1 MRTLLFMI
9 SFIGISWAQSQTPL
23 NVIHVVKEGETLY
36 KISRDYEMTVSE
48 LRELNPIVS
57 VLQPGIKL
65 NVRKKLGVESR
76 KQQVLEHQVKS
87 GETLYQISKQYN
99 VKVSQIRDLNELTE
113 DKISVG
119 QTIKIPIEAGV
130 AMLEATPV
138 IPATAPVIPA
148 TVTPKN
154 HVVVQAPIVVEAA
167 KPPVV
172 NSEIQ
177 GGIIEK
183 RSSSV
188 KTEFVSKSD
197 TKKVT
202 VLDSSMMNAG
212 EWTKLY
218 IWMQG
223 VPSNQVI
230 GLVNP
235 ETQQMIYALSQGKRE
250 KQGSDSIMITPL
262 LAEKLGIKS
271 PFAELKIQYV
281 VPKP

>member
-1 MRTLLFMI
+1 MRTLLLLV

-23 NVIHVVKEGETLY
+23 NVIHVVKDGETLY

-48 LRELNPIVS
+48 LRELNPKVS
-57 VLQPGIKL
+57 VLQPGMKL

-76 KQQVLEHQVKS
+76 KQPVLEHQVKP
-87 GETLYQISKQYN
+87 GETLYQISKQYK
-99 VKVSQIRDLNELTE
+99 VKVSQIRELNEFTE
-113 DKISVG
+113 DQISVG
-119 QTIKIPIEAGV
+119 QMIKIPIELGV

-138 IPATAPVIPA
+138 IPATAL
-148 TVTPKN
+148 PKN
-154 HVVVQAPIVVEAA
+154 PVAVQTPVVVEAA

-183 RSSSV
+183 RSSST
-188 KTEFVSKSD
+188 KTEFVSKTD

-212 EWTKLY
+212 DWIKSY

-235 ETQQMIYALSQGKRE
+235 ETQQMVYALSQGKRE
-250 KQGSDSIMITPL
+250 KQSADSIMITPL
-262 LAEKLGIKS
+262 LAEKLGIKR

>member
-1 MRTLLFMI
+1 MV

-48 LRELNPIVS
+48 LRELNPKVS

-76 KQQVLEHQVKS
+76 KQPVLEHQVKP
-87 GETLYQISKQYN
+87 GETLYQISKQYQ

-119 QTIKIPIEAGV
+119 QTIKIPIEADV
-130 AMLEATPV
+130 AMLEVAPV
-138 IPATAPVIPA
+138 IPATALPK
-148 TVTPKN
+148 TPL
-154 HVVVQAPIVVEAA
+154 VVQTPV
-167 KPPVV
+167 PPVV

-183 RSSSV
+183 RSSSE
-188 KTEFVSKSD
+188 KKEFVSKTD

-212 EWTKLY
+212 EWTQLY

>member
-1 MRTLLFMI
+1 MV
-9 SFIGISWAQSQTPL
+9 SFIGISWVQSQTPL

-48 LRELNPIVS
+48 LRELNPKVS

-76 KQQVLEHQVKS
+76 KQPVLEHQVKP
-87 GETLYQISKQYN
+87 GETLYQISKQYQ

-119 QTIKIPIEAGV
+119 QIIKIPVEARV

-138 IPATAPVIPA
+138 IPT

-154 HVVVQAPIVVEAA
+154 PVVVQAPTVVEAA

-183 RSSSV
+183 RSSSE
-188 KTEFVSKSD
+188 KKEFVSKSD

-202 VLDSSMMNAG
+202 VLDSSMMNPG
-212 EWTKLY
+212 EWTQLY

>member
-1 MRTLLFMI
+1 MRTLLFMV

-48 LRELNPIVS
+48 LRELNPKVS

-76 KQQVLEHQVKS
+76 KQPVLEHQVKP
-87 GETLYQISKQYN
+87 GETLYQISKQYQ

-130 AMLEATPV
+130 AMSEATPV
-138 IPATAPVIPA
+138 VPT

-154 HVVVQAPIVVEAA
+154 PVVVQAPTVVEAA

-183 RSSSV
+183 RSSSE
-188 KTEFVSKSD
+188 KKEFVSKSD

-202 VLDSSMMNAG
+202 VLDSSMMNPG
-212 EWTKLY
+212 EWTQLY

>member
-1 MRTLLFMI
+1 MRTLLLLV

-23 NVIHVVKEGETLY
+23 NVIHVVKDGETLY

-48 LRELNPIVS
+48 LRELNPKVS
-57 VLQPGIKL
+57 VLQPGMKL

-76 KQQVLEHQVKS
+76 KQPVLEHQVKP
-87 GETLYQISKQYN
+87 GETLYQISKQYK
-99 VKVSQIRDLNELTE
+99 VKVSQIRDLNEFTE

-119 QTIKIPIEAGV
+119 QLIKIPIELGV

-138 IPATAPVIPA
+138 IPAIAL
-148 TVTPKN
+148 PKN
-154 HVVVQAPIVVEAA
+154 PVAVQTPVVVEAA

-183 RSSSV
+183 RSSST
-188 KTEFVSKSD
+188 KTEFVSKTD

-212 EWTKLY
+212 DWIKSY

-235 ETQQMIYALSQGKRE
+235 ETQQMVYALSQGKRE
-250 KQGSDSIMITPL
+250 KQSADSIMITPL
-262 LAEKLGIKS
+262 LAEKLGIKR

>member
-1 MRTLLFMI
+1 M
-9 SFIGISWAQSQTPL
+9 
-23 NVIHVVKEGETLY
+23 
-36 KISRDYEMTVSE
+36 
-48 LRELNPIVS
+48 
-57 VLQPGIKL
+57 
-65 NVRKKLGVESR
+65 
-76 KQQVLEHQVKS
+76 
-87 GETLYQISKQYN
+87 
-99 VKVSQIRDLNELTE
+99 
-113 DKISVG
+113 
-119 QTIKIPIEAGV
+119 IKIPIELGV

-138 IPATAPVIPA
+138 IPAIAL
-148 TVTPKN
+148 PKN
-154 HVVVQAPIVVEAA
+154 PVAVQTPVVVEAA

-183 RSSSV
+183 RSSST
-188 KTEFVSKSD
+188 KTEFVSKTD

-212 EWTKLY
+212 DWIKSY

-235 ETQQMIYALSQGKRE
+235 ETQQMVYALSQGKRE
-250 KQGSDSIMITPL
+250 KQSADSIMITPL
-262 LAEKLGIKS
+262 LAEKLGIKR

>member
-1 MRTLLFMI
+1 
-9 SFIGISWAQSQTPL
+9 
-23 NVIHVVKEGETLY
+23 VVKDGETLY

-48 LRELNPIVS
+48 LRELNPKVS
-57 VLQPGIKL
+57 VLQPGMKL

-76 KQQVLEHQVKS
+76 KQPVLEHQVKP
-87 GETLYQISKQYN
+87 GETLYQISKQYK
-99 VKVSQIRDLNELTE
+99 VKVSQIRDLNEFTE

-119 QTIKIPIEAGV
+119 QMIKIPIELGV
-130 AMLEATPV
+130 AMPEATPV
-138 IPATAPVIPA
+138 IPATALPKKPVA
-148 TVTPKN
+148 VQTP
-154 HVVVQAPIVVEAA
+154 VVVEAA

-183 RSSSV
+183 RSSST
-188 KTEFVSKSD
+188 KTEFVSKTD

-212 EWTKLY
+212 DWIKSY

-235 ETQQMIYALSQGKRE
+235 ETQQMVYALSQGKRE
-250 KQGSDSIMITPL
+250 KQSADSIMITPL
-262 LAEKLGIKS
+262 LAEKLGIKR
-271 PFAELKIQYV
+271 PYAELKIQYV

>member
-1 MRTLLFMI
+1 MRTLLFMV

-48 LRELNPIVS
+48 LRELNPKVS

-76 KQQVLEHQVKS
+76 KQPVLEHQVKP
-87 GETLYQISKQYN
+87 GETLYQISKQYQ

-119 QTIKIPIEAGV
+119 QTIKIPIEADV
-130 AMLEATPV
+130 AMLEVAPV
-138 IPATAPVIPA
+138 IPATALPK
-148 TVTPKN
+148 TPL
-154 HVVVQAPIVVEAA
+154 VVQTPV
-167 KPPVV
+167 PPVV

-202 VLDSSMMNAG
+202 VLDSSMMNPG